1 MSTVR
6 VIFVLAI
13 ATVISVSAQTPQA
26 AQRTK
31 PPAVTVV
38 STVPPPATALE
49 ALFTAPGVLVSRELY
64 RVTDD
69 RLAQSFGLT
78 IDAVVASAAA
88 PATDHLLGL
97 RVEVVEAGSPQRPR
111 VSYVDKEELA
121 GLSQA
126 VAQMIDFAG
135 RWTGREDARATE
147 AQYATLGG
155 FIVGFHQDS
164 RNQFGFLGAGTVDP
178 VRTRCAVRDFAIIKA
193 DLDAAID
200 ALKNK

>member
-6 VIFVLAI
+6 VTFALAL
-13 ATVISVSAQTPQA
+13 ATLMTVTPQA
-26 AQRTK
+26 AQHTK

-49 ALFTAPGVLVSRELY
+49 ALLTAPGVLVSRDLY

-69 RLAQSFGLT
+69 TLARSFGLV
-78 IDAVVASAAA
+78 IEAVVANGLA
-88 PATDHLLGL
+88 PSTDHLLGL
-97 RVEVVEAGSPQRPR
+97 RVEVAESGATPR
-111 VSYVDKEELA
+111 SRTSYVDDAELA

-126 VAQMIDFAG
+126 VTQMIDLAG

-155 FIVGFHQDS
+155 FTIGFHQDG
-164 RNQFGFLGAGTVDP
+164 RNQFGFVAAGSVDP
-178 VRTRCAVRDFAIIKA
+178 VRMKCAVRDFVIIKA
-193 DLDAAID
+193 DLDAAAD
-200 ALKNK
+200 VLKNK

>member
-1 MSTVR
+1 MSSVR
-6 VIFVLAI
+6 VMFALAF
-13 ATVISVSAQTPQA
+13 AAAVSVSTQSPQA

-31 PPAVTVV
+31 PPAVTIV
-38 STVPPPATALE
+38 STVPPPATSLE
-49 ALFTAPGVLVSRELY
+49 TLLTAPGLLVTRDLY

-69 RLAQSFGLT
+69 RLAQTFGLA
-78 IDAVVASAAA
+78 IDAVVASS
-88 PATDHLLGL
+88 ATDHLLGL
-97 RVEVVEAGSPQRPR
+97 RVEVAEPSATPRIR
-111 VSYVDKEELA
+111 VSYVDREELA

-126 VAQMIDFAG
+126 VSQMIDVAG

-155 FIVGFHQDS
+155 FIVGFHQDN

-200 ALKNK
+200 VLKNK